1 MNGQMA
7 NRTEISIALVAA
19 AIVAYLPAVNNGFI
33 ADDFVILA
41 RLDLLKSNPLYL
53 LQVAPENFRLTTYIV
68 FAFLKTTFGPDYHAF
83 YIFNI
88 LLHAAN
94 VLLLKRLVGL
104 ITNNEMLA
112 WTSAALF
119 AVFQAPQE
127 AVTWLAAMNETLLGF
142 FVLWTLI
149 FWERHK
155 YGWAVAAYSA
165 ALFSKESAP
174 IVLLILPLIQV
185 QRGKPPF
192 PRQYRLL
199 LIPTAVFAAVFA
211 YTLRTNFMIGHGTYA
226 LGLHALIVLANSV
239 HRLLWPWAYIVII
252 LSRIAN
258 GRWPEPRQ
266 IVLCAGWVA
275 VLMLPYIFVTYTID
289 IPSRQLYLASA
300 VLVCAMAAGLV
311 QLDRKAL
318 RLVFLTSF
326 VAFNIAYLWIRK
338 DAQMEER
345 AAPTTAL
352 IQTLKT
358 QAPSHT
364 LITHFPYPYPEI
376 AKAAALLAPGWNPD
390 EIEVNDDPNA
400 CKGCLVLDWVG
411 AKREYAVRPASGQ
424 TPPSLP

>member
-1 MNGQMA
+1 MLNKTGV
-7 NRTEISIALVAA
+7 SLALIGA

-33 ADDFVILA
+33 ADDFVILS

-53 LQVAPENFRLTTYIV
+53 LQIAPENFRLTSYIV
-68 FAFLKTTFGPDYHAF
+68 FGLLKTVFGPDYHAF
-83 YIFNI
+83 YLFNI

-94 VLLLKRLVGL
+94 VLLLKRVVTL
-104 ITNNEMLA
+104 ITNNERLA

-149 FWERHK
+149 FWQRQK
-155 YGWAVAAYSA
+155 YGWAIAAYSA

-174 IVLLILPLIQV
+174 IVLLILPLMHV
-185 QRGKPPF
+185 QRGKPAF
-192 PRQYRLL
+192 PRQYWLL

-211 YTLRTNFMIGHGTYA
+211 YTLRANFMIGHGTYA
-226 LGLHALIVLANSV
+226 LGFQAVIVLINSV

-258 GRWPEPRQ
+258 GRWPEPRE
-266 IVLCAGWVA
+266 VARYAGWVA
-275 VLMLPYIFVTYTID
+275 VLMLPYIFVTYTKD

-300 VLVCAMAAGLV
+300 VMVCAMAAGLV
-311 QLDRKAL
+311 QLERKLL
-318 RLVFLTSF
+318 RWAFLTSF

-352 IQTLKT
+352 IETLKK
-358 QAPSHT
+358 QAPTHT

-376 AKAAALLAPGWNPD
+376 AKAAALLAPGWKPE

-400 CKGCLVLDWVG
+400 CKGCLILDWVG
-411 AKREYAVRPASGQ
+411 AKREYAAQPARGQ